1 MRWKLAKTTGLG
13 LLIVLVAGLIVTADF
28 AMRLWFEQRRVATE
42 AAREPRARS
51 TFPQPLTSPEHS
63 ALSEWDQ
70 LSAEEREAW
79 SENLRD
85 LSPSEVRELLE
96 IRRKAGPILQGEKPL
111 GN

>member
-1 MRWKLAKTTGLG
+1 MRWKLDKTTGLG

-28 AMRLWFEQRRVATE
+28 AMRSWFEQRRVATE

-51 TFPQPLTSPEHS
+51 TFPQPLTSPEHPV
-63 ALSEWDQ
+63 SEWDQ

-79 SENLRD
+79 SDNLRD